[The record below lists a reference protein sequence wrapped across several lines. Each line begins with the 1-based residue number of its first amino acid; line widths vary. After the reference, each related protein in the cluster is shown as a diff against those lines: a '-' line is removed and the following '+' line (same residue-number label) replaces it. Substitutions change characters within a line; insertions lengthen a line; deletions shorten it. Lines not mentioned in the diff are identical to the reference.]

1 MISEILTRA
10 NIKVRTFFEQYSRLV
25 DEQTAIIMA
34 CAEGGQPELAQ
45 PLLELK
51 KQDQT
56 ILMEE
61 TLRHLVP
68 REELYLL
75 GGCPDGTYTVVEQP
89 VSNFALDDFS
99 NPEEHAEEE
108 NNK

>member
-10 NIKVRTFFEQYSRLV
+10 NIKVRTFFEQYCRLV

-34 CAEGGQPELAQ
+34 CAEGGQPELVQ

-61 TLRHLVP
+61 TLQYLVP
-68 REELYLL
+68 REELYPMKESTLPTL
-75 GGCPDGTYTVVEQP
+75 Q
-89 VSNFALDDFS
+89 FHLDDFS
-99 NPEEHAEEE
+99 NPEEDAEEE